1 MSIPEPKQALEGH
14 CSTIDNNTLYVYSPS
29 GLQSLQLKENATWVE
44 EKSGKSVTGATCVKA
59 TSGDDPALYVIGGE
73 TDDEEYT
80 GLQRYVFGSKTWETL
95 SPPGYDLKGRT
106 NHSAAYLSHPEA
118 ILVYAGSTPEAPS
131 LLSSQTFLISTT
143 EPYNIESF
151 VSGSAAPAN
160 QPILLPWNERQAVMA
175 GGSPSSNVIYTFDRE
190 SGWQQLGTNLSEPLD
205 PGVRANVIQGIDGS
219 KVLQTYDMASS
230 PNKITQT
237 VLLLAGGETA
247 PNGQII
253 GQKTSSNNQKRDL
266 TLEDWP
272 NYNSTNAPSASR
284 SDYAVAQDPEG
295 MVVLSGGNEDE
306 PVAMFDQNENSWVDA
321 GKFFG
326 AQKMENQQP
335 LMPST
340 TNSESTPSATS
351 SAEPEASTTTASIT
365 GGPTAHEKSMRTLG
379 ITLGTLC
386 GIAAL
391 VLIALLYLRWR
402 KSKKAKIAA
411 AAGNDDEK
419 RDRSG
424 ERLSFVDRGA
434 SFMKEAGGSATD
446 LGVPPRHRFDPNAA
460 GSHSSLAII
469 GGKFGNKRNS
479 QAPRGSF
486 ESTTNLVKDKNGG
499 EPMEMMDIG
508 EKNNHLSPHINNAT
522 IPSLNVL
529 AASPEDRRTSGWSK
543 YFSTSQPKEL
553 EHMPAAYAQDRESV
567 ASQWP
572 SSNAQSTSDVSRI
585 PSSIL
590 VPPLDVDFSKTVDGQ
605 RLSNVIA
612 HSPSFADSREDLA
625 SRGSTVQGQQG
636 QIEDGDRPI
645 SGTNTV
651 SSYDRSTM
659 SSDYYNNMSSIN
671 SPWTPFSN
679 GNEQRPTSSVY
690 TESIADRRIPSRAA
704 RSQGGSGFFPGS
716 GNTPRVPAKL
726 KISHEP
732 KESAEWPSANDA
744 SKDSPL
750 LNSPPAMR
758 SPAYPPPAHDR
769 ASTATV
775 FPHQAPGNRWTANVS
790 KDTLMSREFAPPRA
804 PGLMGGAQ
812 PAAARDSTVTVFPNE
827 DRSGNWSANQSK
839 DTLAPLEFAPPR
851 APGLMGGA
859 KPAAARD
866 STVTVFPNADGSG
879 NWSAN
884 SKANLGDEL
893 RPPGALGDAHAANDR
908 DSTLTMFPRG
918 VPSAYYAN
926 RPKEIDDAEAG
937 KKPMGSDMSWL
948 NLGDNAGPGAVR
960 R

>member
-14 CSTIDNNTLYVYSPS
+14 CSAINNNTLYVYSPS

-44 EKSGKSVTGATCVKA
+44 EKSGTSVTGATCVKA
-59 TSGDDPALYVIGGE
+59 ASGSDPALYVIGGE
-73 TDDEEYT
+73 TDDDEYP
-80 GLQRYVFGSKTWETL
+80 GLQRYVFGTKSWETL
-95 SPPGYDLKGRT
+95 TPPGYDLKGRT
-106 NHSAAYLSHPEA
+106 NHSAAYLSDSQS

-131 LLSSQTFLISTT
+131 FLSSQTFLISTT

-151 VSGSAAPAN
+151 VSSAAPAN
-160 QPILLPWNERQAVMA
+160 QPILLPWNEHQAVMA
-175 GGSPSSNVIYTFDRE
+175 GGSPLSNVVYTFDRE
-190 SGWQQLGTNLSEPLD
+190 SGWQQLGTNLSEPLE
-205 PGVRANVIQGIDGS
+205 PGIRASLIQGSDGS
-219 KVLQTYDMASS
+219 KVLQTYDMTSS

-237 VLLLAGGETA
+237 VLLGANSETA
-247 PNGQII
+247 PNGQVI
-253 GQKTSSNNQKRDL
+253 GQKTSSKEQKRDL
-266 TLEDWP
+266 TLDNWP
-272 NYNSTNAPSASR
+272 SYNSTNAPSASR
-284 SDYAVAQDPEG
+284 SDYAVAQNSEG
-295 MVVLSGGNEDE
+295 MTVLSGGNEDE

-326 AQKMENQQP
+326 VQKMENQQP
-335 LMPST
+335 LQPST
-340 TNSESTPSATS
+340 TSESTPSATS
-351 SAEPEASTTTASIT
+351 SAEPESSTTAPASS
-365 GGPTAHEKSMRTLG
+365 GGMTPHEKSMRTLG

-402 KSKKAKIAA
+402 KSKKAKEAA
-411 AAGNDDEK
+411 ASGNDDEK
-419 RDRSG
+419 TDRNG

-446 LGVPPRHRFDPNAA
+446 LGMPPRHRFDPNAA

-469 GGKFGNKRNS
+469 GGKFGNKRNTNTH
-479 QAPRGSF
+479 AAKGSF
-486 ESTTNLVKDKNGG
+486 ESTTNLVRDRNGG

-508 EKNNHLSPHINNAT
+508 EKNHLAVNNNNAP

-553 EHMPAAYAQDRESV
+553 EHMPAAYAKDRESV

-572 SSNAQSTSDVSRI
+572 STAAHSSSDVSRI
-585 PSSIL
+585 PSSVL

-625 SRGSTVQGQQG
+625 SRGSTIQGQQG

-659 SSDYYNNMSSIN
+659 SSDYYNGMSTMN

-679 GNEQRPTSSVY
+679 AAEQRPTSSVY
-690 TESIADRRIPSRAA
+690 TASIHDRRIPSRAA
-704 RSQGGSGFFPGS
+704 RSQGSGFFPGS
-716 GNTPRVPAKL
+716 GTTPRAPAKL
-726 KISHEP
+726 KITHEA
-732 KESAEWPSANDA
+732 KDSAEWPSARGA
-744 SKDSPL
+744 GKDSPL
-750 LNSPPAMR
+750 LNSPPPMA

-775 FPHQAPGNRWTANVS
+775 FPHEAPGNRWTANIS
-790 KDTLMSREFAPPRA
+790 KDTLMSHDLAPPRA
-804 PGLMGGAQ
+804 PGMMNSAK
-812 PAAARDSTVTVFPNE
+812 PAADRDSTVTVFPN
-827 DRSGNWSANQSK
+827 D
-839 DTLAPLEFAPPR
+839 
-851 APGLMGGA
+851 
-859 KPAAARD
+859 
-866 STVTVFPNADGSG
+866 DGTG

-884 SKANLGDEL
+884 SKNNLGDDL
-893 RPPGALGDAHAANDR
+893 KPPGMLGDARAAHDR
-908 DSTLTMFPRG
+908 DSTVTMFPRG

-937 KKPMGSDMSWL
+937 KKPMDSDMSWL
-948 NLGDNAGPGAVR
+948 NLGDNAGPGASR

>member
-14 CSTIDNNTLYVYSPS
+14 CSAIDNNTLYVYSPS

-44 EKSGKSVTGATCVKA
+44 EKSGTSVSGATCVKA
-59 TSGDDPALYVIGGE
+59 TSGDNPALYVIGGE

-80 GLQRYVFGSKTWETL
+80 GLQRYVFGTKTWETL
-95 SPPGYDLKGRT
+95 SPPGNDLKGRT
-106 NHSAAYLSHPEA
+106 NHSAAYLSHPES

-131 LLSSQTFLISTT
+131 FLSSQTFLISTT

-151 VSGSAAPAN
+151 VSGAAAPAN
-160 QPILLPWNERQAVMA
+160 QPILLPWNERQAVMT
-175 GGSPSSNVIYTFDRE
+175 GGSSFSNVIFTFDRE
-190 SGWQQLGTNLSEPLD
+190 SGWQQLGTNLTEPLE
-205 PGVRANVIQGIDGS
+205 PGVRANVVQGIDGS

-253 GQKTSSNNQKRDL
+253 GQKTSSNNHQKRDLDL

-295 MVVLSGGNEDE
+295 MVVLSGGNEEE
-306 PVAMFDQNENSWVDA
+306 PVAIFDQSKNSWVDA

-326 AQKMENQQP
+326 AQKMEDQQP
-335 LMPST
+335 LMPSST
-340 TNSESTPSATS
+340 TSESTPSATS
-351 SAEPEASTTTASIT
+351 SAEPEASTTVASIT

-419 RDRSG
+419 RDRNG

-446 LGVPPRHRFDPNAA
+446 LGAPPRHRFDPNAA

-469 GGKFGNKRNS
+469 GGKFSGNKRNS
-479 QAPRGSF
+479 HAPKGSF
-486 ESTTNLVKDKNGG
+486 ESTTNLVRDKNGG

-508 EKNNHLSPHINNAT
+508 EKNTHLSPQVNNAAV
-522 IPSLNVL
+522 PSLNVL

-553 EHMPAAYAQDRESV
+553 EHMPAAYAKDRDSV

-572 SSNAQSTSDVSRI
+572 SSDTQSRSDVSRI

-625 SRGSTVQGQQG
+625 SRGSTVQGQQV
-636 QIEDGDRPI
+636 QIEDGDRPM

-732 KESAEWPSANDA
+732 KQSAEWPTADGA

-750 LNSPPAMR
+750 LNSPPPMR
-758 SPAYPPPAHDR
+758 SPAYPKPAHDR

-775 FPHQAPGNRWTANVS
+775 FPHEAPGNRWTANVS
-790 KDTLMSREFAPPRA
+790 KDTLTS
-804 PGLMGGAQ
+804 L
-812 PAAARDSTVTVFPNE
+812 S
-827 DRSGNWSANQSK
+827 
-839 DTLAPLEFAPPR
+839 EFAPPR

-866 STVTVFPNADGSG
+866 STVTVFPNEDGSG

-884 SKANLGDEL
+884 SKLDL
-893 RPPGALGDAHAANDR
+893 VHDLKPPGALGDARVANDR

-937 KKPMGSDMSWL
+937 KKPMDSDMSWL
-948 NLGDNAGPGAVR
+948 NLGDNAGPGAAR

>member
-1 MSIPEPKQALEGH
+1 MPIPEPKQALEGH
-14 CSTIDNNTLYVYSPS
+14 CSAIDNNTLYVYSPS

-80 GLQRYVFGSKTWETL
+80 GLQRYVFGTKSWETL
-95 SPPGYDLKGRT
+95 SPPGFDLRGRT

-160 QPILLPWNERQAVMA
+160 QPILLPWNERQAVMT
-175 GGSPSSNVIYTFDRE
+175 GGSSFSNVIYTFDRE
-190 SGWQQLGTNLSEPLD
+190 SGWQQLGTNLTEPLE

-253 GQKTSSNNQKRDL
+253 GQKSSSNNQKRDL

-340 TNSESTPSATS
+340 TSESTPSATS
-351 SAEPEASTTTASIT
+351 SAEPEASTTVASIT

-419 RDRSG
+419 RDRNG

-446 LGVPPRHRFDPNAA
+446 LGAPPRHRFEPNAA

-508 EKNNHLSPHINNAT
+508 EKNNHLSPHGNNAP

-553 EHMPAAYAQDRESV
+553 EHMPAAYTKDRESV

-659 SSDYYNNMSSIN
+659 SSDYYNNMSTIN

-732 KESAEWPSANDA
+732 KESAEWPSANGA

-790 KDTLMSREFAPPRA
+790 KDTLMS
-804 PGLMGGAQ
+804 
-812 PAAARDSTVTVFPNE
+812 
-827 DRSGNWSANQSK
+827 
-839 DTLAPLEFAPPR
+839 LEFAPPR

-866 STVTVFPNADGSG
+866 STVTVFPNEDSSG

-893 RPPGALGDAHAANDR
+893 KPPGALGDARVANDR

-926 RPKEIDDAEAG
+926 RPKEVDDAEAG
-937 KKPMGSDMSWL
+937 KKPMDSDMSWL
-948 NLGDNAGPGAVR
+948 NLGDNAGPGAAR

>member
-1 MSIPEPKQALEGH
+1 M
-14 CSTIDNNTLYVYSPS
+14 
-29 GLQSLQLKENATWVE
+29 E
-44 EKSGKSVTGATCVKA
+44 EKSGTSVTGAACVKA
-59 TSGDDPALYVIGGE
+59 PSGGDPALYVIGGE
-73 TDDEEYT
+73 TDDDEYP
-80 GLQRYVFGSKTWETL
+80 GLQRYLFGTKSWETL
-95 SPPGYDLKGRT
+95 TPPGFDLKGRT
-106 NHSAAYLSHPEA
+106 NHSAAYLSDSQS

-131 LLSSQTFLISTT
+131 YLSSQTFLISTT

-151 VSGSAAPAN
+151 VSSAAPAN
-160 QPILLPWNERQAVMA
+160 QPMLLPWNDHQAMMA
-175 GGSPSSNVIYTFDRE
+175 GGSPLSDVVYTFDRQA
-190 SGWQQLGTNLSEPLD
+190 GWQQLGTNLSQPME
-205 PGVRANVIQGIDGS
+205 PGVRATLVSGSDGS
-219 KVLQTYDMASS
+219 KVLQTYDMTSS
-230 PNKITQT
+230 PNKVTQT

-253 GQKTSSNNQKRDL
+253 GEKTSSKEQKRDL
-266 TLEDWP
+266 TLNDWP
-272 NYNSTNAPSASR
+272 SYNSTNAPSASR
-284 SDYAVAQDPEG
+284 SDYAVAQDSEG
-295 MVVLSGGNEDE
+295 MTVFSGGNEDE

-326 AQKMENQQP
+326 VQKMENQQP
-335 LMPST
+335 LQPST
-340 TNSESTPSATS
+340 TSESTPSSTI
-351 SAEPEASTTTASIT
+351 SAEPEASTTEASS
-365 GGPTAHEKSMRTLG
+365 GGMSAHDKSMRTLG
-379 ITLGTLC
+379 ITLGVLC
-386 GIAAL
+386 GVAAL
-391 VLIALLYLRWR
+391 VIIALLYLRWR
-402 KSKKAKIAA
+402 KSKKAKEAA

-419 RDRSG
+419 TDRNG

-446 LGVPPRHRFDPNAA
+446 LGLPPRHRFDPNAA

-469 GGKFGNKRNS
+469 GGKFNNRRNTNS
-479 QAPRGSF
+479 LAPKGSF

-508 EKNNHLSPHINNAT
+508 EKKHLAPGDNTAP
-522 IPSLNVL
+522 IPSLNVIS
-529 AASPEDRRTSGWSK
+529 ASPDDRRTSGWSK

-553 EHMPAAYAQDRESV
+553 EHMPSAYAKDRESA
-567 ASQWP
+567 ASEWP
-572 SSNAQSTSDVSRI
+572 STRAPSSSDVSRI
-585 PSSIL
+585 PSSVL

-659 SSDYYNNMSSIN
+659 SSDYYNGMSTIN

-679 GNEQRPTSSVY
+679 ANDHRPTSSVY

-704 RSQGGSGFFPGS
+704 RSQGSGFFPGA
-716 GNTPRVPAKL
+716 GTAPRAPPKL
-726 KISHEP
+726 KITHEA
-732 KESAEWPSANDA
+732 KDSAEWPSAREA
-744 SKDSPL
+744 GKDSPL
-750 LNSPPAMR
+750 LNSPPAMA
-758 SPAYPPPAHDR
+758 SPSYPPPAHDR

-775 FPHQAPGNRWTANVS
+775 FPQQAGNRWTANMS
-790 KDTLMSREFAPPRA
+790 KDTLSN
-804 PGLMGGAQ
+804 L
-812 PAAARDSTVTVFPNE
+812 D
-827 DRSGNWSANQSK
+827 
-839 DTLAPLEFAPPR
+839 LAPPR

-866 STVTVFPNADGSG
+866 STVTVFPNDDGTG

-884 SKANLGDEL
+884 SKNDLSDL
-893 RPPGALGDAHAANDR
+893 RPPGALGDARAATDR
-908 DSTLTMFPRG
+908 DSTVTMFPRG

-937 KKPMGSDMSWL
+937 KKPMDSDMSWL
-948 NLGDNAGPGAVR
+948 NLGDNAGPGAPR
-960 R
+960 TR